1 MLGVQA
7 QHNVEHAGLFRR
19 EGAVGAQHGED
30 RLGGGLPGHEAVHD
44 HGVVVEGRA
53 LGVVGKHHDARQA
66 ADERQ
71 RRVNLML
78 RRAVLSALVGRV
90 QAQDGAGEHV
100 HEVRRRAAHDH
111 RCREAVGQLALG
123 IDHLHEAGQTL
134 AGGQLAHEQQV
145 GHLLVGKAALGIQI
159 AQQII
164 DIVAAQ
170 AQASL
175 GWHLLAVGHHITVHV
190 GHVGHARQHAGPIGV
205 AQTALH
211 VVGLIVLGVDGVH
224 LVEVLVQA
232 HATRLVLADLD
243 GLGAFDIGAV
253 VHADNSFVDFHGHG
267 ALLSQRGRRCGRSV
281 SVYCSVRA
289 RRTRAQL

>member
-1 MLGVQA
+1 M
-7 QHNVEHAGLFRR
+7 VE
-19 EGAVGAQHGED
+19 
-30 RLGGGLPGHEAVHD
+30 GGL
-44 HGVVVEGRA
+44 
-53 LGVVGKHHDARQA
+53 LGVVGQHHDARQA
-66 ADERQ
+66 ADQRQ
-71 RRVNLML
+71 RRVNLVAG
-78 RRAVLSALVGRV
+78 RAVLGAFVGRV
-90 QAQDGAGEHV
+90 QMQDGAGHHV
-100 HEVRRRAAHDH
+100 HQVGRRVAHENVGG
-111 RCREAVGQLALG
+111 EAVGQLALG

-145 GHLLVGKAALGIQI
+145 GHLLVGEAALGIQI

-175 GWHLLAVGHHITVHV
+175 GRHLLAVGHYITVHV

-211 VVGLIVLGVDGVH
+211 VVGLIMLGVDGVH

-232 HATRLVLADLD
+232 HATRLILADLD
-243 GLGAFDIGAV
+243 GLGAVDIGAV

-281 SVYCSVRA
+281 SVYCTVRA
-289 RRTRAQL
+289 RRTRAQLQPPPRSHGERWPFKKVRKSR